1 MMKVKKKQQVNYH
14 LVKMNVKQVILDL
27 VIVIVNKK
35 LQKIINS
42 ILKDIYKQIKI
53 RNNRSFRKNI
63 INSLK
68 K

>member
-35 LQKIINS
+35 L
-42 ILKDIYKQIKI
+42 
-53 RNNRSFRKNI
+53 
-63 INSLK
+63 
-68 K
+68 